1 MSDLISIDRDTRLSD
16 QQRIRILE
24 SGHHALVEQLAEV
37 AVALRDVQAC
47 MQRGDTR
54 MGAMESEL
62 SVNSTVTAEVRD
74 ILSVAKVGLRVLGG
88 VGTLVRW
95 VGYLSAAGAAIYSAW
110 YMVTHG
116 GRPPGAE

>member
-1 MSDLISIDRDTRLSD
+1 MSDLISIDREAPQTD
-16 QQRIRILE
+16 QQRIRLLE
-24 SGHHALVEQLAEV
+24 SGHRVMVEQLAEV
-37 AVALRDVQAC
+37 AITLRDVRSC
-47 MQRGDTR
+47 MRQNDTR
-54 MGAMESEL
+54 MGAMESEINA
-62 SVNSTVTAEVRD
+62 SSAITTEVRD

>member
-1 MSDLISIDRDTRLSD
+1 MSDLISLDRETPQTD
-16 QQRIRILE
+16 QQRIRLLE
-24 SGHHALVEQLAEV
+24 SGHRVMVEQLAEV
-37 AVALRDVQAC
+37 AVTLRDVRAC
-47 MQRGDTR
+47 MRQSDTR

-62 SVNSTVTAEVRD
+62 NVNSAVTTEVRD
-74 ILSVAKVGLRVLGG
+74 ILNVAKVGLRVLGG

-110 YMVTHG
+110 YMATHG